1 MFSNVGKNCFKLWRV
16 LCAVCTAHNTHPDD
30 GPGGP
35 KHVGAIMRYF
45 NCIF

>member
-1 MFSNVGKNCFKLWRV
+1 MIAPTCFG
-16 LCAVCTAHNTHPDD
+16 PDD
-30 GPGGP
+30 GPNGP